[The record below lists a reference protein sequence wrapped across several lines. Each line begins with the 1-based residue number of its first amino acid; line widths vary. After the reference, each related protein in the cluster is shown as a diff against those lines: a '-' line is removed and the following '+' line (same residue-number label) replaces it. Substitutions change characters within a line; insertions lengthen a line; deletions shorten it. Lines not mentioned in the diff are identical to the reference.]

1 MSLKNIKFK
10 VEQLTRTCLEENNN
24 FNNFNAQE
32 KEWMNEDENEFRGN
46 LNKY

>member
-1 MSLKNIKFK
+1 MSLKNIKIK

-32 KEWMNEDENEFRGN
+32 EGMNEDENEFRGN